1 MYIVPCFRNA
11 CFQSQIYFFWFA
23 RCWFAFVAN
32 YKPTHNKKC
41 PRMKRPISAKEKFF
55 YYMSKKDLFR
65 IIIIIIGD
73 FDVGVSDLHMKNY
86 CNAYNSSSLM
96 KEPTCDK
103 NLENPSCIDLILRSS
118 PHSFQGSC
126 VVETGQSDFH
136 RMVVTIIKTT
146 LQRLP
151 AKIRTYRNNNKLY
164 HHKFRETLVKE
175 LSSTNT

>member
-1 MYIVPCFRNA
+1 
-11 CFQSQIYFFWFA
+11 
-23 RCWFAFVAN
+23 
-32 YKPTHNKKC
+32 
-41 PRMKRPISAKEKFF
+41 MKRPISAKEKFF

>member
-1 MYIVPCFRNA
+1 MSSDEEANICKGKVFLLYEQQRS
-11 CFQSQIYFFWFA
+11 FQ
-23 RCWFAFVAN
+23 N
-32 YKPTHNKKC
+32 YH
-41 PRMKRPISAKEKFF
+41 
-55 YYMSKKDLFR
+55 YYYWRFQCRSKWSSYEELLQCVELKQ
-65 IIIIIIGD
+65 
-73 FDVGVSDLHMKNY
+73 SDEGTNFKN
-86 CNAYNSSSLM
+86 
-96 KEPTCDK
+96 K